1 MDLGTAPLFDLT
13 APAADE
19 AGEAG
24 VPVPVT
30 RSAELLVEIRDHRTV
45 IAEREI
51 ATVRAIAEWAA
62 EHVVADEA
70 DASTLSER
78 GLDTGLPL
86 AGPGAPLISDFAV
99 MELSALLGRSLDS
112 GRNYVGQILE
122 TWTRVLEGPVPVW
135 KALRITDHTRLLPP
149 DAAGFVDRHL
159 APFAHGM
166 TWTQVERLVE
176 EALVRFD
183 PAAAEERRR
192 DARDRRHFDVHLDQV
207 GFDGTA
213 HVSGTLDAADALD
226 LESAIARRA
235 RLLGQ
240 LGCEESLDVRRS
252 IAAGEMA
259 REDLALDLHIADP
272 DTGEITRTIPGR
284 KTELTLH
291 LDAAEVSTS
300 STSGVGRFGN
310 TRTPI
315 STEQIKE
322 WLATSSTVTV
332 RPVLDLNGHQ
342 PVDSYEIPDRIRRQ
356 VTLRDHHCVFP
367 HCTVSTSSTTEGP
380 QRCDLDHVVPHADDG
395 PTCPC
400 NLAPLCRGHHR
411 LKTAGR
417 VAYRMLTP
425 GTYLWTGP
433 GDRRWLVD
441 PTGTHDL

>member
-19 AGEAG
+19 AGDG
-24 VPVPVT
+24 DVPVQMT
-30 RSAELLVEIRDHRTV
+30 RSEELLVGIRDDQTV

-51 ATVRAIAEWAA
+51 SKLRKIAEWTA

-70 DASTLSER
+70 DASTLTER

-112 GRNYVGQILE
+112 GRNYVGQVVELAHRLPR
-122 TWTRVLEGPVPVW
+122 TWARVLEGRVPVW
-135 KALRITDHTRLLPP
+135 KALRITDHTRILPEA
-149 DAAGFVDRHL
+149 AAGFVDRHL
-159 APFAHGM
+159 APYAHAM
-166 TWTQVERLVE
+166 TWIQVERLVE

-192 DARDRRHFDVHLDQV
+192 DARDHRHFDVHLDQV

-213 HVSGTLDAADALD
+213 QVSGTLDAADALD
-226 LESAIARRA
+226 LEQAIARRA
-235 RLLGQ
+235 KLLGK

-259 REDLALDLHIADP
+259 REDLALDLEVADP

-291 LDAAEVSTS
+291 ISATDQT
-300 STSGVGRFGN
+300 VGRFGN

-315 STEQIKE
+315 STEQIKT
-322 WLATSSTVTV
+322 WLGAPGTNLIV

-367 HCTVSTSSTTEGP
+367 HCTVSTSSTTEGLNAATSTMS
-380 QRCDLDHVVPHADDG
+380 C
-395 PTCPC
+395 PTPTTDRP
-400 NLAPLCRGHHR
+400 APATSHHSAEDT
-411 LKTAGR
+411 TASRPPAG
-417 VAYRMLTP
+417 
-425 GTYLWTGP
+425 
-433 GDRRWLVD
+433 
-441 PTGTHDL
+441 